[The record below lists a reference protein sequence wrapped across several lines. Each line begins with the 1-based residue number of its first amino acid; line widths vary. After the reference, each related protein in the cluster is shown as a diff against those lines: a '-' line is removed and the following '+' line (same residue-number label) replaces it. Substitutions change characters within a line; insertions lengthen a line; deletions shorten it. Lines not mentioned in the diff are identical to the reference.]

1 MGEPQTDDPDVRR
14 GSATF
19 AETIREHIDCWLI
32 EFEVTPV
39 EIIGVLTAEA
49 HDLMHRADTR
59 GEYDDRMGAEE
70 PETG

>member
-1 MGEPQTDDPDVRR
+1 VCDPQTEDPDVRR

-19 AETIREHIDCWLI
+19 AVEIREKIDYWLT

-59 GEYDDRMGAEE
+59 GEYDDRTGEE
-70 PETG
+70 HPG